1 MIYTSYLFL
10 QLRELEI
17 IASRLCFFPYAK
29 QNLSNMGSLNWDFQ
43 KQKHKYCA
51 AVAKTINTGNPGSGL
66 TASRLS
72 LACPHTFTG
81 SQPVLQVPGNESQ
94 GKSEILNTKT

>member
-1 MIYTSYLFL
+1 MIYTSYLLL
-10 QLRELEI
+10 QLRGLEI
-17 IASRLCFFPYAK
+17 IASLLFFPYVK

-43 KQKHKYCA
+43 KQKHKYRA
-51 AVAKTINTGNPGSGL
+51 AVAKTINTGSGL

-72 LACPHTFTG
+72 PACPHTFTG
-81 SQPVLQVPGNESQ
+81 SQPILQVPGNESQ